1 MLYYNLV
8 AHVIVPIDASKRTE
22 EQLVEVNKALLIT
35 DKLHLHHA
43 LNDFI
48 NLFSPHTQRVLHM
61 GHESNQ
67 PSVLDLETVVVPGEM
82 RPCHLK
88 LLYFILKP

>member
-22 EQLVEVNKALLIT
+22 EQLIEIHEALLVT
-35 DKLHLHHA
+35 DKLHLHHT

-48 NLFSPHTQRVLHM
+48 YLFSPHTQGVLHV
-61 GHESNQ
+61 GHESDQ
-67 PSVLDLETVVVPGEM
+67 PSVLDLETVVVSREM
-82 RPCHLK
+82 RPC
-88 LLYFILKP
+88 